1 MGRPKAAQEGRN
13 GGEEAKRRP
22 GGRSK
27 TARIEGGEG
36 PFARQRPLAGPFGL
50 PPVAPA
56 SAAPPTPPGGCPQAP
71 ISYQKTTRPLKR
83 VRLPAPPFPRLWSF
97 VIDSAFLGW
106 FLEFPGFWRSRVSDP
121 GFGLLGSG

>member
-56 SAAPPTPPGGCPQAP
+56 SAA
-71 ISYQKTTRPLKR
+71 S
-83 VRLPAPPFPRLWSF
+83 PAPPAGAR
-97 VIDSAFLGW
+97 
-106 FLEFPGFWRSRVSDP
+106 RSRFP
-121 GFGLLGSG
+121 TKRPPAP